1 MKKIWK
7 KRRILFKIIAV
18 SLTTALMLQLSGCAL
33 RQLLLYDFD
42 DILYDV
48 PETVE
53 VEGETYRKGFY
64 SDDLW
69 PVNLE
74 HSEEK
79 YVIDGITFY
88 PVEVGEFDCLHAPHT
103 GKTTNGTVYCLDSQW
118 EEAKEYYADLENF
131 TYYCEITPP
140 WIAGTE
146 QSDVHQ
152 IDDMDAEMFDALRNW
167 ADNRNDP
174 FDAVE
179 QTLGDIEESDP
190 IYLPSLPEF
199 YCLFFYKKSIDGC
212 FQTFQGDQFS
222 IIDGTLYYIHKYNGK
237 EELLYVIEV
246 PEETASYFIEL
257 VKSLDSPYHIE

>member
-1 MKKIWK
+1 MKKTWK
-7 KRRILFKIIAV
+7 KRRILLKIIAV
-18 SLTTALMLQLSGCAL
+18 ASTTALMLQLSGCAL
-33 RQLLLYDFD
+33 RQLILYDFD

-79 YVIDGITFY
+79 YEIDGITFY
-88 PVEVGEFDCLHAPHT
+88 PVEVGGFDCLHAPHT
-103 GKTTNGTVYCLDSQW
+103 GGTTNGTVYCLDSQW

-146 QSDVHQ
+146 RSDIHQ
-152 IDDMDAEMFDALRNW
+152 IDDMDPEMFDALRNW
-167 ADNRNDP
+167 VDNRNDP

-179 QTLGDIEESDP
+179 QTLGDIEEADP

-199 YCLFFYKKSIDGC
+199 YCLFFYKQSRDDC
-212 FQTFQGDQFS
+212 FRTFRGDKFS
-222 IIDGTLYYIHKYNGK
+222 IIDGTLYYIRKYNGK

-246 PEETASYFIEL
+246 PEETANYFIEL